1 MNTTDTTQQTEDAD
15 TGLEGWTARLAR
27 HKTGLAAISFAES
40 TVVPIPL
47 ETLVAPLMI
56 GHPKRSLTIA
66 LAILIGCLMGA
77 SLFYFVGLWLRDP
90 VVLPAI
96 EWLGLTQDFNDMT
109 EDLEGR
115 GLFWTVFL
123 VSFSPA
129 PMQLATLSTGAIGGN
144 FLVFF
149 AAIAAS
155 RGIRYFGLAILSQL
169 IGDRITKLDIPKRK
183 LLPAIAAVL
192 LLGWGA
198 YRLFM

>member
-1 MNTTDTTQQTEDAD
+1 MNTPDTTDPATEAD
-15 TGLEGWTARLAR
+15 DGFEGWTARLSR
-27 HKTGLAAISFAES
+27 HRTGLAAISFAES

-47 ETLVAPLMI
+47 EMLVAPLMI

-90 VVLPAI
+90 VVLPAV

-109 EDLEGR
+109 QDLEGR

-149 AAIAAS
+149 GAIAAS

>member
-1 MNTTDTTQQTEDAD
+1 MNTPDTTDPATDAD
-15 TGLEGWTARLAR
+15 DGFEGWTARLAR
-27 HKTGLAAISFAES
+27 HRTGLAAISFAES
-40 TVVPIPL
+40 TVVPVPL
-47 ETLVAPLMI
+47 EMLVAPLMI

-96 EWLGLTQDFNDMT
+96 EWLGLTQDFRGMT

-129 PMQLATLSTGAIGGN
+129 PMQLATLSAGAIGGN

-149 AAIAAS
+149 SAIAAS

-183 LLPAIAAVL
+183 LLPAVAAVL

-198 YRLFM
+198 YRLFI